1 LATNS
6 PKPILIHLS
15 IILLLS
21 IGIVLGF
28 FYVYLPTATNHGETV
43 EVPNLEGMNM
53 EDLED
58 FLDKK
63 NLRFQVSDCTFVKDK
78 KPLTILSQYPKPGTK
93 VKENRRIYVSVA
105 ALSPPKVKM
114 PDLIDASLKNAQ
126 LVLQS
131 YDLIL
136 DKVNFVPHFAKNAVL
151 KQYWG
156 EKEIKPGT
164 YLPKGSK
171 INVVVGDGL
180 SAVKVPLPN
189 MVGISFSEAGG
200 ILEALQLEL
209 GSVTW
214 DETSNQDAGT
224 IIKQKPTF
232 EMGDSIQRGQILDIW
247 VAGSD
252 PKRNAMGAN
261 DTIDP

>member
-1 LATNS
+1 LANTS
-6 PKPILIHLS
+6 SKPLLIHLS

-21 IGIVLGF
+21 IGIILSF
-28 FYVYLPTATNHGETV
+28 FYLYLPNATNHGETV
-43 EVPNLEGMNM
+43 EVPSLEGMSI

-63 NLRFQVSDCTFVKDK
+63 NLRYQVSDCTFVKEK

-151 KQYWG
+151 KQFWG
-156 EKEIKPGT
+156 EKEIKHGT
-164 YLPKGSK
+164 MLPKGSK
-171 INVVVGDGL
+171 INVLVGDGL
-180 SAVKVPLPN
+180 STSKVLLPN
-189 MVGISFSEAGG
+189 LVNISFSEAGG
-200 ILEALQLEL
+200 ILESLQLEL
-209 GSVTW
+209 GSVSW
-214 DETSNQDAGT
+214 DENSTEEAGT
-224 IIKQKPTF
+224 IIRQKPTF
-232 EMGDSIQRGQILDIW
+232 VMGDSIQRGQIIDIW

-252 PKRNAMGAN
+252 PKRSVLNSK
-261 DTIDP
+261 DTIE